1 MLSDPITLYKLMIL
15 YMLGHVNFPL
25 TNAQLTDFFLGNEYT
40 SYFTLQQA
48 LNELHEAG
56 LIKVETCLLYTSGS
70 GHPFNRILLKQFLH
84 PSHRLLLLRFRRSS
98 LCQLIPFFPFIFRHH
113 AEVFLLYIQHGLHH
127 R

>member
-1 MLSDPITLYKLMIL
+1 MNVQDKGAVNMLSDPITLYKLMIL

-56 LIKVETCLLYTSGS
+56 LIKVETIHNVSRYEST
-70 GHPFNRILLKQFLH
+70 
-84 PSHRLLLLRFRRSS
+84 
-98 LCQLIPFFPFIFRHH
+98 
-113 AEVFLLYIQHGLHH
+113 
-127 R
+127 